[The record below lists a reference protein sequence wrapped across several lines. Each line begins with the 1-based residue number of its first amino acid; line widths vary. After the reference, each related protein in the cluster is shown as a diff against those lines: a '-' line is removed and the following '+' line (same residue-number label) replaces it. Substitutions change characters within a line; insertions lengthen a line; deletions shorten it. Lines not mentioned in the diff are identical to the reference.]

1 MVVVVVVM
9 MMMMMLMMMMMIMM
23 IFELLTSAPGMTI
36 SELQREC
43 GESRKEKQI
52 LLQVTSCSPCC

>member
-1 MVVVVVVM
+1 
-9 MMMMMLMMMMMIMM
+9 MLLLLLLMLVIMRRADR
-23 IFELLTSAPGMTI
+23 APEMTI

-52 LLQVTSCSPCC
+52 LLQVTLVLNYDDFSLNLG

>member
-1 MVVVVVVM
+1 
-9 MMMMMLMMMMMIMM
+9 MLVIV
-23 IFELLTSAPGMTI
+23 SRADHAPEMTI

-52 LLQVTSCSPCC
+52 LLQVTFRLNEDEAELFS